1 MPNNLTIFK
10 DNFVVKLRTSVP
22 DNLTR
27 YQQDDVWVSQL
38 DTRNLREMETKVEL
52 KSKLELQ
59 DPDKG
64 DLKDLENAVRVHKAL
79 SHLSPLQAR
88 DARVWTYLSHVTLWP
103 YMRRRWKVEKHIKDV
118 GKAERYVLA
127 HYFVAQKQSRALL
140 RSGISRLWWTA
151 HLTHDEKRINPYEL
165 TAVLFKTLDISQ
177 TILERNMGRAPA
189 VLAGFLEFLLRNRD
203 LLLTGGDANR
213 IRIRRLAMYL
223 NLYGGV
229 SVLDCLN
236 ESEIIKLLG
245 AELDQIMSSEQEL
258 VAP

>member
-10 DNFVVKLRTSVP
+10 SNFVLKLRTSVP
-22 DNLTR
+22 DNLAR
-27 YQQDDVWVSQL
+27 YQQSDVWVSKL
-38 DTRNLREMETKVEL
+38 DSRKLREMETKVEL
-52 KSKLELQ
+52 KTKLELQ
-59 DPDKG
+59 DPEKG

-79 SHLSPLQAR
+79 SHLSPVQAR
-88 DARVWTYLSHVTLWP
+88 DTRVWTYLSHVTFWS
-103 YMRRRWKVEKHIKDV
+103 YMRQRWNVDRYIKDL
-118 GKAERYVLA
+118 GKTERFVLA
-127 HYFVAQKQSRALL
+127 RYFVAQKQSRALL

-151 HLTHDEKRINPYEL
+151 HLTHDEKRTNPYEL
-165 TAVLFKTLDISQ
+165 TAVLFKTLDITQ

-189 VLAGFLEFLLRNRD
+189 VLGGFLEFLLRNRD

-213 IRIRRLAMYL
+213 IRIRRLAMSL

-245 AELDQIMSSEQEL
+245 KELDHMMSSEPSLAAQ
-258 VAP
+258 